1 MSLPAARIQVDRD
14 DTAREDR
21 IVVLRGMRWTDW
33 RALQERRGDS
43 TTPRLTYLDGALEFM
58 TPSREHERIKSY
70 IGRLVETFASEA
82 GIDLVPLGSWTL
94 EAETEGAGAEPDECY
109 QVGPDEAERPDLA
122 IEVIW
127 TSGRLSKLEIY
138 RRLGVPEVWIWRRGA
153 LRVFALRE
161 GAYEEL
167 GASPLFPA
175 LDLQLLL
182 ELLDR
187 PTVTAAQREM
197 LARLRS

>member
-1 MSLPAARIQVDRD
+1 MSLPAARIPADRD
-14 DTAREDR
+14 DSPREDR

-33 RALQERRGDS
+33 RALRERRGDAAG
-43 TTPRLTYLDGALEFM
+43 PRLAYVDGALEIM
-58 TPSREHERIKSY
+58 SPSRDHERIKSF
-70 IGRLVETFASEA
+70 IGTLVETFALET
-82 GIDLVPLGSWTL
+82 GVDLVPLGSWTL
-94 EAETEGAGAEPDECY
+94 EAENEEAGAEPDECY
-109 QVGPDEAERPDLA
+109 QVGPDEGERPDLA

-197 LARLRS
+197 LARLRG